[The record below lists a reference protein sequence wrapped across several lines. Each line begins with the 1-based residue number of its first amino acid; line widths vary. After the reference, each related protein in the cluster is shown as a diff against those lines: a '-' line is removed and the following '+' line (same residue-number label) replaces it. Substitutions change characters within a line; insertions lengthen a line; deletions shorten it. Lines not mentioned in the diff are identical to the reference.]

1 MEELIAKIVEKT
13 RELCKDTQELSGIA
27 DTVARRAY
35 VKIVETDTPGKFKI
49 QNIKFIGTWSKVEV
63 TETDMYYKRDDEPY
77 AHILHSYKDWDAFLN
92 LKEI

>member
-13 RELCKDTQELSGIA
+13 RELCKDNMELSGIE
-27 DTVARRAY
+27 DTVRHRAH
-35 VKIVETDTPGKFKI
+35 VKIVETDTPGKFKV

-63 TETDMYYKRDDEPY
+63 KETDLLYKRDDEPFPR
-77 AHILHSYKDWDAFLN
+77 ILRTYKNWDAFLN